1 MTSIDD
7 VARECGVS
15 TATVSRALRG
25 LPRVSEDTRARV
37 LEAAVRLGYTPS
49 PHAVG
54 LASGGRTRTVAVV
67 VPFVTR
73 WYFSTI
79 LLGAERELRR
89 RDHDLAL
96 YNLGGDPEARD
107 RVLGTELLT
116 KRVDAIVIVGIEPTA
131 TEQRRLARPG
141 RTVVTVGLRVPH
153 WPSVS
158 IDDVEVAE
166 KAMAHLVALGH
177 RRIAY
182 VGGLKDEGLDFTTP
196 RLRLRGYRQ
205 ALAAAGLPHDP
216 TLEVDGGFT
225 SDGGIESG
233 HALLSRPDR
242 PTAVFAASDEMAIGV
257 LHAAKERGVR
267 VPEDLS
273 VIGIDDHEMSRF
285 MGLTTL
291 RQPVVQQGQIAAR
304 QALHLLSSEPDD
316 EHVPE
321 HVTVS
326 TELIVRETTAPPS
339 S

>member
-37 LEAAVRLGYTPS
+37 LEAAVKLGYVPS

-79 LLGAERELRR
+79 LLGAEQELRR
-89 RDHDLAL
+89 HDHDLAL
-96 YNLGGDPEARD
+96 YNLGGDPQARE
-107 RVLGTELLT
+107 RVLGSELLT
-116 KRVDAIVIVGIEPTA
+116 KRVDALIIVGIEPTA

-158 IDDVEVAE
+158 IDDEDVAVQ
-166 KAMAHLVALGH
+166 ATRHLLELGH
-177 RRIAY
+177 TRIAY

-196 RLRLRGYRQ
+196 RLRLRGYRR
-205 ALAAAGLPHDP
+205 ALSEAGLAHDP
-216 TLEVDGGFT
+216 RLEVDGGFT
-225 SDGGIESG
+225 SEGGI
-233 HALLSRPDR
+233 HAWDELAALDEP

-257 LHAAKERGVR
+257 LHRARERGLS
-267 VPEDLS
+267 VPGDLS

-285 MGLTTL
+285 MDLTTL
-291 RQPVVQQGQIAAR
+291 RQPVVQQGRIAAR
-304 QALHLLSSEPDD
+304 QALHLLSASIDD
-316 EHVPE
+316 DVPE
-321 HVTVS
+321 HVSVP
-326 TELIVRETTAPPS
+326 TELVVRGTTGPRRP
-339 S
+339 